1 MQRNQAQNGR
11 KARGGAKAN
20 NPPKPTTA
28 RRNGGQRQ
36 AIVRAPAAQ
45 NRSARN
51 RPQRDSG
58 HREKERVATIVG
70 SVAFGNVANIAVNP
84 GLAESFPWLSGVA
97 QHYER
102 YRMDSFTVRYK
113 NLKGTDSD
121 GNVIMSFDYD
131 TLDPAP
137 SSAVVQTQST
147 VYVDGAPWRIFEMK
161 VPTDGTKKFIR
172 AGGIAGA
179 DLKTYDF
186 GRVFVSAE
194 GCADT
199 SDHGYLEFEYH
210 VTLFEKQTAGAS
222 SVANRCYTSWN
233 LSANTAA
240 LSASAVLDIDEPASV
255 ASSDVPTN
263 VNGTI
268 TLGSAGFYRVYADV
282 SWIGG
287 GGVADSDSTV
297 EIRVDGASQTP
308 PVLMYASNPA
318 NGSSQGSLGC
328 LVESDGTTTVDL
340 YYNDGA
346 GTHLFR
352 QDACRL
358 SVCAQ

>member
-1 MQRNQAQNGR
+1 
-11 KARGGAKAN
+11 
-20 NPPKPTTA
+20 
-28 RRNGGQRQ
+28 
-36 AIVRAPAAQ
+36 
-45 NRSARN
+45 
-51 RPQRDSG
+51 
-58 HREKERVATIVG
+58 
-70 SVAFGNVANIAVNP
+70 VANIAVNP

-102 YRMDSFTVRYK
+102 YRIDSFTVRYK

-121 GNVIMSFDYD
+121 GNIIMSFDYD

-137 SSAVVQTQST
+137 ASAVVQTQST
-147 VYVDGAPWRIFEMK
+147 VFIDGAPWRIFEMK

-172 AGGIAGA
+172 STGIAGA

-194 GCADT
+194 GCADD

-210 VTLFEKQTAGAS
+210 VSLFEKQTAGATTY
-222 SVANRCYTSWN
+222 ANRCYSSWN

-240 LSASAVLDIDEPASV
+240 LSASAVLDIDEAAV
-255 ASSDVPTN
+255 TAAADAPTN

-268 TLGSAGFYRVYADV
+268 TLGSPGFYRVSADV
-282 SWIGG
+282 SWLSSA
-287 GGVADSDSTV
+287 ADADSTV
-297 EIRVDGASQTP
+297 EIRVDGASQTI
-308 PVLMYASNPA
+308 PVKMFVGAYSNT
-318 NGSSQGSLGC
+318 SSSYSGSLSC

-340 YYNDGA
+340 YYNDGS
-346 GTHLFR
+346 GNHTFLG
-352 QDACRL
+352 DACRL